1 MFTERLLQLAR
12 LPSRLTP
19 LPPPPP
25 RRTRVNL
32 GTPPIPTLAPNSRT
46 MRETIR
52 DLQTARR
59 QQDQELAQLTAELQA
74 LRLSSAKST
83 PSPPSQSRA
92 LVLRAGSEPS
102 YWHPPDTPPRR
113 SLPSPRRPPAI
124 PTYIYDYSSNEE
136 SLLAYNRDPF
146 ESYLP

>member
-1 MFTERLLQLAR
+1 MREDLSRMLQEQIAMFTERLLQLAR
-12 LPSRLTP
+12 LLSRLT
-19 LPPPPP
+19 LLSPPPP
-25 RRTRVNL
+25 RRTRVNS

-92 LVLRAGSEPS
+92 LVLRAGSKPS
-102 YWHPPDTPPRR
+102 Y
-113 SLPSPRRPPAI
+113 
-124 PTYIYDYSSNEE
+124 
-136 SLLAYNRDPF
+136 
-146 ESYLP
+146 